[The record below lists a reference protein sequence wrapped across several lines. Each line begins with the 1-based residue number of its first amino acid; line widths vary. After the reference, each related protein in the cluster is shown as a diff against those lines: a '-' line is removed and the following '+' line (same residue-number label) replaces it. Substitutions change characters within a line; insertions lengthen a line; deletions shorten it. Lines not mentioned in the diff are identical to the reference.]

1 MVTAWKV
8 SRYGVISGSNTG
20 KYGPVPYLD
29 TPYLDTFHAVD
40 NIADSRMIALTE

>member
-1 MVTAWKV
+1 MVTARKV